1 MSSNPQISI
10 PSIDLECC
18 ILCGVCEDIAP
29 DIFHANDAGYI
40 EVLHQDSYEENRVQ
54 EAVNNCPKDCILL
67 E

>member
-1 MSSNPQISI
+1 MSSGPYIST
-10 PSIDLECC
+10 PSIDLGCC

-40 EVLHQDSYEENRVQ
+40 EVLHQDTYKEDRVQ
-54 EAVNNCPKDCILL
+54 EAINNCPRDCIFL